1 MDALTP
7 GGVTYLNEDQ
17 FVQALRDPILTERE
31 RTHGNFKMTARVAVD
46 IREAIFET
54 PAELNERQREALTMI
69 ATKIARIMC
78 GDPNC
83 EEHWKDIAGYAKLGM
98 EACK

>member
-17 FVQALRDPILTERE
+17 FVQALRDPLLVERE
-31 RTHGNFKMTARVAVD
+31 RTHGNFTMTAKVAVD
-46 IREAIFET
+46 IREAIFWGPMEI
-54 PAELNERQREALTMI
+54 NSRQREALTQI

-78 GDPNC
+78 GDPKC